1 MDSQIYLS
9 TYRESFSLF
18 FFPSTDVQKPCRQ
31 ISNLRS
37 FVQFA
42 QNLNSA
48 KTPSEKGTTSENGTM
63 KVSDGQAIRAALLV
77 TNFASTFCGRKEYA
91 L

>member
-1 MDSQIYLS
+1 M
-9 TYRESFSLF
+9 
-18 FFPSTDVQKPCRQ
+18 
-31 ISNLRS
+31 
-37 FVQFA
+37 QFA